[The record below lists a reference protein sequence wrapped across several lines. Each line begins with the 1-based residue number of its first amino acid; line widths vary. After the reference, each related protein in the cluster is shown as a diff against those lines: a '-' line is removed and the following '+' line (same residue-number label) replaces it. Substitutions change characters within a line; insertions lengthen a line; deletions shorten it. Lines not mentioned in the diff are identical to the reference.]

1 MTGLAWGDRTECNL
15 TLQVVVDARIV
26 RCNSNDM
33 NETSRY
39 ERSDELLS
47 ARQVVES
54 FPGADFTEQTLR
66 RWAREGLIASVRMPS
81 GRIKFRRAD
90 VVEWLRPTPPRGER
104 RAESGIDERLP
115 GQEFLAWP
123 TADPEA
129 ERR

>member
-1 MTGLAWGDRTECNL
+1 MQFQC
-15 TLQVVVDARIV
+15 
-26 RCNSNDM
+26 M

-54 FPGADFTEQTLR
+54 FPGADFTEQMLR
-66 RWAREGLIASVRMPS
+66 RWAREGVIASVRMPS

-90 VVEWLRPTPPRGER
+90 VVGWLRPTLPRGER
-104 RAESGIDERLP
+104 RAGSGGDERLP